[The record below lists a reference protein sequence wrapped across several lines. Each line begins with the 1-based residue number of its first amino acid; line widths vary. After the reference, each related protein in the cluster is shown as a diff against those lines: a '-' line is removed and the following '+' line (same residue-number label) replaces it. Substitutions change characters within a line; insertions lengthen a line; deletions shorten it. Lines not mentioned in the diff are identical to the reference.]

1 MSEAKQKLLFERN
14 IVIIDL
20 EELWPQKSISDRLG
34 AFLEELQ
41 EKIMEKEKKDKW
53 FEWGEVN
60 ISYNANFQEKIKIMH
75 KLNTSYPGWIF
86 LPWKMK
92 SKTKYVLRELDDLH
106 KFEDVALQ
114 E

>member
-1 MSEAKQKLLFERN
+1 MAIYYTTFCTNNSDNYFTWLHW
-14 IVIIDL
+14 IIDL

-60 ISYNANFQEKIKIMH
+60 ISYNANFVLIIIVLALKI
-75 KLNTSYPGWIF
+75 L
-86 LPWKMK
+86 
-92 SKTKYVLRELDDLH
+92 
-106 KFEDVALQ
+106 
-114 E
+114 